1 MRRFIT
7 AYGNDEDGHVVAV
20 LDCGHGRHMRH
31 EPPASLRAWVNDAQG
46 RADRKGE
53 AVDCLKCDRMELPEE
68 AEAYK
73 TTAWWTHET
82 VPKGVLG
89 NHRTR
94 PGTWGRVEVAEGRI
108 RYVAGPPAAVNA
120 VLEAGDT
127 GIVVP
132 EHPHHVELMGPA
144 RFRVVFLKVG
154 GGGHAE
160 PVHFEEPE

>member
-1 MRRFIT
+1 MLRVIQCFSES
-7 AYGNDEDGHVVAV
+7 EDGLLVEL
-20 LDCGHGRHMRH
+20 LDCGHQGPMHH
-31 EPPASLRAWVNDAQG
+31 EPLGDRQASDAPG
-46 RADRKGE
+46 HADRTGE
-53 AVDCLKCDRMELPEE
+53 QVDCRKCDRMELPEG

-108 RYVAGPPAAVNA
+108 RYVAGLPAPADA
-120 VLEAGDT
+120 VLEAGDI

-132 EHPHHVELMGPA
+132 EHTHHVELMGPS

-154 GGGHAE
+154 GGGSSD
-160 PVHFEEPE
+160 PVHFE